1 MGGGYNATMGSISLD
16 ITNNILTS
24 LFYSEDSY
32 GAPPTEA
39 PAYDDYADYG
49 GR

>member
-1 MGGGYNATMGSISLD
+1 MGLISRD
-16 ITNNILTS
+16 FTDNILTT

-39 PAYDDYADYG
+39 PAYDDYEDYG